1 MEETGD
7 SSDGLKR
14 FLDAQDMVY
23 SQALSEIRQGRK
35 KTHWMWFIFPQIK
48 GLGYSETSKFFAIKN
63 TAEAVA
69 FLNHPVLG
77 NRLVQICAAL
87 YNLEETSANKIF
99 GSPDDLKLKS
109 SMTLFSSLPDADP
122 VFGLILD
129 KFYNGLKDEKTM
141 DIIDS

>member
-7 SSDGLKR
+7 SKDGLKR
-14 FLDAQDMVY
+14 FLDVQDKVF

-77 NRLVQICAAL
+77 NRLVQICTAL